1 MSYVV
6 NKNFKLRHYL
16 FYSTFYTLLKISQFS
31 CLRFTIVIAFISV
44 SSCLFGQTIG
54 GSSVFNFLKLPN
66 TTQLTALGGVNV
78 SVTSNDVGL
87 AFNNPG
93 LLKKEMHT
101 QMNAVFNSF
110 YADINAYHLS
120 LGYHHE
126 KLKTNFAWGLT
137 YFNYGKITETD
148 ASGNVFGIIKPND
161 WVMQVSA
168 SRRYLEKWN
177 YGGSLKFIS
186 SNYGVYR
193 SNGIAIDAGVVFH
206 DTANLISASV
216 LVKNA
221 GYQLKKYTGTEA
233 EELPFDL
240 QAGITK
246 KLKHA
251 PISFSLTAHHLHQFD
266 IRYNDTV
273 FNNENVFGVNKNGKF
288 TFDKIFR
295 HFVLASQFFPVPQ
308 LEVTIGYSHLRRQE
322 LNINNTANGL
332 NGFSLGAGLIVK
344 KLQVRYARTH
354 YQNNTAYNQLGLNL
368 QLNQHFGLGKFGEK
382 IGW

>member
-1 MSYVV
+1 VHSA
-6 NKNFKLRHYL
+6 L
-16 FYSTFYTLLKISQFS
+16 
-31 CLRFTIVIAFISV
+31 CA
-44 SSCLFGQTIG
+44 QTIG

-66 TTQLTALGGVNV
+66 TPQLTALGGINV
-78 SVTSNDVGL
+78 SVTSKDVGL
-87 AFNNPG
+87 AFNNPA
-93 LLKKEMHT
+93 LLNKDMHT

-110 YADINAYHLS
+110 YADINNYHLS
-120 LGYHHE
+120 FGYHHE
-126 KLKTNFAWGLT
+126 KLKTNFGWGLT
-137 YFNYGKITETD
+137 YFDYGKIAETD
-148 ASGNVFGIIKPND
+148 ASGNTFGTIRPND

-168 SRRYLEKWN
+168 SRGYLQKWS
-177 YGGSLKFIS
+177 YGASLKFIS
-186 SNYGVYR
+186 SNYGVFR
-193 SNGIAIDAGVVFH
+193 SNGIAIDAGVLFN
-206 DTANLISASV
+206 DTANLFSASV

-221 GYQLKKYTGTEA
+221 GYQLKKYAGTEA
-233 EELPFDL
+233 EDLPFDL

-251 PISFSLTAHHLHQFD
+251 PISFSLTAHHLHRFD

-273 FNNENVFGVNKNGKF
+273 FNNENVFGVNKRGKF

-295 HFVLASQFFPVPQ
+295 HFVIASQFFPIPQ
-308 LEVTIGYSHLRRQE
+308 LEITFGYNHLRRQE

-344 KLQVRYARTH
+344 KLELRYARSH

-368 QLNQHFGLGKFGEK
+368 QLNQHFGLGKFGQR